1 MRAVKLL
8 LLYFAVAWCSSTSD
22 NTKMSR
28 VLRKLEYTEIC
39 GKEIE
44 RLQEIVKELQD
55 LTSQYTADKER
66 LQPDVKVLTDKLKG
80 KHFDRY
86 FICAFIFL
94 SYGLKHP
101 CYNCKVLSQTLKR
114 PLPEDDKALK
124 NFTNQFTAIKGNMD
138 NDIHILK
145 DKLKIKHILIDTISV
160 PISEFLV

>member
-86 FICAFIFL
+86 FICTLIFL
-94 SYGLKHP
+94 SP
-101 CYNCKVLSQTLKR
+101 FSDF
-114 PLPEDDKALK
+114 E
-124 NFTNQFTAIKGNMD
+124 TA
-138 NDIHILK
+138 
-145 DKLKIKHILIDTISV
+145 TARR
-160 PISEFLV
+160 